1 MLERLQALP
10 NTRIACYH
18 SDNLPVATRK
28 HNFKDCWDY
37 SLRVVW
43 AVVNFNQSSVDLRA
57 TTKI

>member
-10 NTRIACYH
+10 NARIECCT
-18 SDNLPVATRK
+18 DNLPVATRK

-37 SLRVVW
+37 SLRVVR